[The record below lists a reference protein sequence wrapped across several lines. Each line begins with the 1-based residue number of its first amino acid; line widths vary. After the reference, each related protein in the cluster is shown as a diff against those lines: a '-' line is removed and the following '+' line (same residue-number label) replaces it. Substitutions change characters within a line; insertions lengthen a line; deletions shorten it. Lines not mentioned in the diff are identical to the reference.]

1 MKLTL
6 ETIVKANGPL
16 EQLTSTRGMKSI
28 VAYRISKNY
37 NAVKKEAEQYDKTR
51 IKLLEEHSNKDSDDK
66 AIIKDNKYDIID
78 GHMEIVDKE
87 IEELKKEIIDID
99 IKKVTLEDIE
109 IAGLAPIELEF
120 IEFMLEI
127 EEEEKKNG

>member
-16 EQLTSTRGMKSI
+16 EQLASTRGMKSI

-37 NAVKKEAEQYDKTR
+37 NAVKKEAEQYDITR
-51 IKLLEEHSNKDSDDK
+51 IKLLEEHAKKDK
-66 AIIKDNKYDIID
+66 EGKPVIKDNIYVID
-78 GHMEIVDKE
+78 DEQMEIVDKE
-87 IEELKKEIIDID
+87 LNELKKETIDID

-109 IAGLAPIELEF
+109 NAGLAPIELEF
-120 IEFMLEI
+120 IEFMIEI
-127 EEEEKKNG
+127 EEEEEK